1 MRRKIVGSSWKMH
14 INTRHEVELIA
25 REIRDLTRGAGDIE
39 MFIFPT
45 FPLIDHLS
53 MILKGSNIGWG
64 AQNMSFADYGAYTGE
79 VPVGTLVDLGCKY
92 VELGH
97 AERRANFNETDHNVN
112 LKVKLCLKYNMTPV
126 VCVGESKQE
135 KEEGVG
141 HVRIKTQVLW
151 ALDGLSDDERKQ
163 IILAYEPVWA
173 IGQQEGASAEYV
185 ENTHRFIRSMIADEF
200 GNEVADT
207 IRIIYGGSVKLESSK
222 ELMKKENIDGLFLG
236 RFALTAENYA
246 AIVNVALESLKRN
259 G

>member
-14 INTRHEVELIA
+14 INTRYEVERIA
-25 REIRDLTRGAGDIE
+25 REIRDLTKGVDEIE

-45 FPLIDHLS
+45 FPIIEHLS

-64 AQNMSFADYGAYTGE
+64 AQNMSFVDYGAFTGE
-79 VPVGTLVDLGCKY
+79 VPAPTLVDLGCKY

-97 AERRANFNETDHNVN
+97 AERRGNFNETDQNVN
-112 LKVKLCLKYNMTPV
+112 QKVKLCFKYNMTPL

-135 KEEGVG
+135 KDEGVG

-151 ALDGLSDDERKQ
+151 ALDGLNDEEIRQ
-163 IILAYEPVWA
+163 VIIAYEPVWA

-185 ENTHRFIRSMIADEF
+185 ENTHRFIRSLIADEF
-200 GNEVADT
+200 GNDVADA

-222 ELMKKENIDGLFLG
+222 ELIKKDNIDGLFLG

-246 AIVNVALESLKRN
+246 AIVKVVVDALKRN

>member
-14 INTRHEVELIA
+14 INTRDEVDIFV
-25 REIRDLTRGAGDIE
+25 RDVRDLTKGADEIE

-53 MILKGSNIGWG
+53 QSLKGSSIGWG
-64 AQNMSFADYGAYTGE
+64 AQNMSFVDYGAYTGE
-79 VPVGTLVDLGCKY
+79 VPAPTLVDLGCKY

-112 LKVKLCLKYNMTPV
+112 RKVKLCLKYNMTPL
-126 VCVGESKQE
+126 VCVGESKDE
-135 KEEGVG
+135 KDEGVG

-163 IILAYEPVWA
+163 VILAYEPVWA

-185 ENTHRFIRSMIADEF
+185 ENTHRFIRAMIADEF
-200 GNEVADT
+200 GNDVADA

-222 ELMKKENIDGLFLG
+222 ELLSKANVDGLFLG
-236 RFALTAENYA
+236 RFALTAENFA
-246 AIVNVALESLKRN
+246 AIVNVAKESLI
-259 G
+259 